1 METTNSYQGMEMDL
15 KAAGNVSG
23 EHETSQQ
30 LQIVSGGEA
39 LGWRHWSTLHVNATR
54 APHSS
59 TCPYAMSAKPPY
71 RGIVFV

>member
-1 METTNSYQGMEMDL
+1 METTNSYQRMEMDL

-59 TCPYAMSAKPPY
+59 TCLYAMSAPPSSPHT
-71 RGIVFV
+71 GA